1 MKDGVNQMEKIAD
14 ILESIDE
21 DTKPADL
28 SAKLKPVMEKMKD
41 LKKRADALGE
51 PSKEIEEKL
60 GKEMMESRKKLMG
73 RVTAALQKLAANPE
87 LLKVAQEAMKD
98 M

>member
-51 PSKEIEEKL
+51 PEKEVGEKL
-60 GKEMMESRKKLMG
+60 RMGMMEVQMRPMSRM
-73 RVTAALQKLAANPE
+73 THAMQKLVASPE
-87 LLKVAQEAMKD
+87 LLKVVQEAMKD
-98 M
+98 I